1 MVFDRDLRVT
11 ILGNSGVGKTTLI
24 RRLKGENIKA
34 APAEKTTKILVE
46 KKKIQLLSQK
56 FGGFIEKRRKY
67 KVFAVD
73 TPGDF
78 TLRRQ
83 WRVAMKKYKTE
94 GVIFMLD
101 PYQDIATQKTAM
113 EDAYN
118 YFLDSLDINPDKA
131 DKQAKEATPV
141 FYLVVNKI
149 DLLAKKHNNDLVKAK
164 DTARAF
170 ADKFSDTLQVYYRMF
185 PKAFFREDYISVH
198 ESSYEDIDI
207 IFEQVKRCLY
217 ETTDDR

>member
-11 ILGNSGVGKTTLI
+11 ILGNAGVGKTTLI
-24 RRLKGENIKA
+24 RRLKGEDIKA
-34 APAEKTTKILVE
+34 APAEKTTKIMVE
-46 KKKIQLLSQK
+46 KKKIKLESQK
-56 FGGFIEKRRKY
+56 YGGFVEKRRNY
-67 KVFAVD
+67 NVFAVD

-101 PYQDIATQKTAM
+101 PHQDIATQKTAM

-118 YFLDSLDINPDKA
+118 YFLDSLDINPEKA
-131 DKQAKEATPV
+131 DKRAKEAKPV

-149 DLLAKKHNNDLVKAK
+149 DLLTKESGNDFIAAK
-164 DTARAF
+164 DSARAF
-170 ADKFSDTLQVYYRMF
+170 ANKFSETLQVYYRMF
-185 PKAFFREDYISVH
+185 PNAFFRENYISVH
-198 ESSYEDIDI
+198 ESSYEEIDS

-217 ETTDDR
+217 ED